1 MNVYGHVHKNRERIR
16 ENKKKG
22 GGGQTHKY
30 STVSLAGDTHNV
42 GRDKYY
48 KTVTSGEAEWER
60 VIKT

>member
-1 MNVYGHVHKNRERIR
+1 MNVFGHLHKNREGIR

-22 GGGQTHKY
+22 GGRQTHKY

-48 KTVTSGEAEWER
+48 KTVTSGEAE
-60 VIKT
+60 